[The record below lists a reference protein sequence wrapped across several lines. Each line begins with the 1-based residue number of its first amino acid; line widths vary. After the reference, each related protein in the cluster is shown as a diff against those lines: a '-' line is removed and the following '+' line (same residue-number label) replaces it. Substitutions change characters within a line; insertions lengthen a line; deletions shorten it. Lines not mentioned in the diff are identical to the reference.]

1 MGNLASS
8 SYSPSTRNN
17 NAHLDTIAEDMVR
30 TKEIKCEER
39 SRVGGG
45 SDVGGLYKPQD
56 YGIKPRRTNGT
67 RQRYRFVPSG
77 AKGFEAFAGWPARL
91 REEMKG
97 INALNLQPAV
107 SSASI
112 NLEIRRKSYQ
122 RKQQSLAR
130 VDEELEPLQV
140 NSDSGSVASSDA
152 ALRFLR
158 FACPFGSSEN
168 EPLESD
174 VPTCNSLTFES
185 DDGEGSV
192 GSSSVAEPAM
202 ASGIVACLAESQQA
216 VPSFLTEDP
225 TDSDNDSSDEVPCD
239 ANLPKTDDPAK
250 LQEMSSEAAPNGSA
264 PETATDASPTAGAAQ
279 AGGGASSLGPLGLA
293 SFLQKRVLETKT
305 SGQNI
310 AEDITGSRRGTSQ
323 LATVA
328 SPTLGASQARN
339 RASLLA
345 LELGALEEEHSKLSY
360 VSLVGAVHGERWCF
374 PGVGKPPEFLVP
386 LRAFRAE
393 DILGKYL
400 VKLTRQQEGWA
411 LLRDEATGETVLS
424 LALVSAFV
432 GGDGLP
438 Y

>member
-1 MGNLASS
+1 MKLSDAEEEDLEEAATRKPWMGNLASS

-130 VDEELEPLQV
+130 VDELKAENPGRRSKDSKLEPLQV
-140 NSDSGSVASSDA
+140 SSDSGSVASSDA
-152 ALRFLR
+152 ALSFLQI
-158 FACPFGSSEN
+158 ACSCESSES

-174 VPTCNSLTFES
+174 VPTCHSLTLES
-185 DDGEGSV
+185 DDGDESV
-192 GSSSVAEPAM
+192 GSSSLAEPAIGRR
-202 ASGIVACLAESQQA
+202 AGAAQDQYACLTESNHA

-264 PETATDASPTAGAAQ
+264 PETAMDASPTAGAAQ
-279 AGGGASSLGPLGLA
+279 AG
-293 SFLQKRVLETKT
+293 
-305 SGQNI
+305 
-310 AEDITGSRRGTSQ
+310 
-323 LATVA
+323 
-328 SPTLGASQARN
+328 
-339 RASLLA
+339 
-345 LELGALEEEHSKLSY
+345 
-360 VSLVGAVHGERWCF
+360 
-374 PGVGKPPEFLVP
+374 
-386 LRAFRAE
+386 
-393 DILGKYL
+393 
-400 VKLTRQQEGWA
+400 QQ
-411 LLRDEATGETVLS
+411 
-424 LALVSAFV
+424 
-432 GGDGLP
+432 
-438 Y
+438 